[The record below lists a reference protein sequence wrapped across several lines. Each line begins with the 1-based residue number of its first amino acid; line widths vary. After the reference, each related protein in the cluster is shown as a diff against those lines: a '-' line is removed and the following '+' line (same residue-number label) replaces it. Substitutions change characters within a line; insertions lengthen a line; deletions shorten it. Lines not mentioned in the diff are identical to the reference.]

1 MKVLFKILKAK
12 LLLVTVAVVA
22 VGAGVA
28 LFLLARDKKQIDVMD
43 GRVAHIKTM
52 VRLSSVEIYREV
64 PVVDTVNS
72 KVICAIQ
79 KQRGS
84 ISFDIEKLR
93 IDSVGDTLIITLPRE
108 IIDIYEATD
117 PNSWQVVDTK
127 AIGNLSMIQ
136 SGKLT
141 NYEEN
146 IVKSRLKAKAKREL
160 YRDGTVQRARTE
172 ATANL
177 RSLAEKLYRKPV
189 IVKES

>member
-22 VGAGVA
+22 VGVGVA

-146 IVKSRLKAKAKREL
+146 IVKSRLNAKAKREL

-189 IVKES
+189 IVKEN

>member
-22 VGAGVA
+22 VGVGVA

-146 IVKSRLKAKAKREL
+146 IVKSRLNAKAKREL

-189 IVKES
+189 IVKER

>member
-22 VGAGVA
+22 VGVA

-146 IVKSRLKAKAKREL
+146 IVKSRLNAKAKREL

-177 RSLAEKLYRKPV
+177 RSLAEKMYRKPV
-189 IVKES
+189 IVKEN